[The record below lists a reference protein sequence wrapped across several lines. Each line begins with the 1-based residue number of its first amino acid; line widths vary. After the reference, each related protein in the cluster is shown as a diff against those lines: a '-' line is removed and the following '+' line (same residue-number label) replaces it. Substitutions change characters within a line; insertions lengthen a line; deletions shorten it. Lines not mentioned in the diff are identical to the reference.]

1 MSPSLIEPASVIELK
16 PSVIELVEI
25 TTPRSAR

>member
-1 MSPSLIEPASVIELK
+1 MNCSLIELPSVIELK

-25 TTPRSAR
+25 TTARSAR